1 MTEIIN
7 HRPQKLDK
15 LGVKNRNKENSM
27 CSTSYLLITSDKRE
41 SLKAD
46 REKKGKIMDPRSK
59 IRTDFSQKLCR
70 RKESGATL

>member
-1 MTEIIN
+1 
-7 HRPQKLDK
+7 
-15 LGVKNRNKENSM
+15 M
-27 CSTSYLLITSDKRE
+27 CTMSHLLITSDKGE
-41 SLKAD
+41 SLKED